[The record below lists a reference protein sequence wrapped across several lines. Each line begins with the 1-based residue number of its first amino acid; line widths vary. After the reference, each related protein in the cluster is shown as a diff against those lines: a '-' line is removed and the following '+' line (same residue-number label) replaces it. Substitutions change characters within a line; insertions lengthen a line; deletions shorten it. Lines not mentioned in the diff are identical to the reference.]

1 MVMIMRHDELINIL
15 EREKERLFQYACY
28 RLPNTADAEDALQ
41 DLYIAMVR
49 KVREIGMDDPKPY
62 IYRALSNICTSKL
75 RSIRYHEP
83 LEGVDVC
90 AEAENFEEEF
100 KIINSL
106 LSWIPEEQAE
116 VIRLHLHSEMT
127 FAEVAEVLELPV
139 ATVKSRFRYG
149 IGHIRDEL
157 KRLKM

>member
-1 MVMIMRHDELINIL
+1 MKANKLINIL
-15 EREKERLFQYACY
+15 QREKDRLFQYASY

-41 DLYIAMVR
+41 DLYLAMM
-49 KVREIGMDDPKPY
+49 KKEREIGISDPKPY

-75 RSIRYHEP
+75 RNMRYYET
-83 LEGVDVC
+83 LEGVDVND
-90 AEAENFEEEF
+90 EAESFEEEF

-127 FAEVAEVLELPV
+127 FVEVAEVLELPL

-149 IGHIRDEL
+149 IGHIREEL

>member
-1 MVMIMRHDELINIL
+1 MRHDQLIKIL

-41 DLYIAMVR
+41 DLYIAMAG
-49 KVREIGMDDPKPY
+49 KVREIEMKDPKPY
-62 IYRALSNICTSKL
+62 IYRSLSNICTSKL
-75 RSIRYHEP
+75 RSMRYHES
-83 LEGVDVC
+83 LEGVVDVSV
-90 AEAENFEEEF
+90 EAENFDEEF
-100 KIINSL
+100 KIINKL

-149 IGHIRDEL
+149 IGHIREEFNKL
-157 KRLKM
+157 KI

>member
-1 MVMIMRHDELINIL
+1 MMRHDELINIL
-15 EREKERLFQYACY
+15 QREKERLFQYACY

-41 DLYIAMVR
+41 DLYLAMMR
-49 KVREIGMDDPKPY
+49 KEREIGMKDPKPY
-62 IYRALSNICTSKL
+62 IYRALSNICMTKL
-75 RSIRYHEP
+75 RNMRYHET
-83 LEGVDVC
+83 LEGVDVSE
-90 AEAENFEEEF
+90 EAENFEEEF

-127 FAEVAEVLELPV
+127 FAEVAEVLEIPV
-139 ATVKSRFRYG
+139 ATAKSRFRYG

-157 KRLKM
+157 KRLNI